1 MIVTGGLVLVAAD
14 GGAGP
19 DPPTP
24 AASSAKRAVP
34 PVRVLGA
41 KTRQAALLADGRAGA
56 ELVLRRGRSLP
67 VRVRIL
73 LRREGQRDVALGPSR
88 KLTLRQRRPR
98 QIATPVAAGAHDALA
113 SCEPGRL
120 VVRVSGRGYRRA
132 RERVLPV
139 RLDPPDCARFFAPDA
154 FWNSPLPPDA
164 REDPSSR
171 AVTDQLLRHVSDGY
185 RSGPKPTINTT
196 SYAPPIYTVG
206 DRQPRVRVQL
216 DRSDAPEL
224 AAAFSSVPLPD
235 DARAAAGSDAELVV
249 WQPSTDTMWEFWQ
262 LRRDGREWRA
272 SWGGRLDSVSS
283 SAGAYRPPN
292 ANWGTTASS
301 LALAGGVIMPAEL
314 RRGRIDHALAIGI
327 PRARA
332 GVYALPAQRTDG
344 VSTCPDSVPE
354 GARFR
359 LDPGLDIDALGLDP
373 PVAAIARAA
382 QTYGIVVRDQSAA
395 VAFYARNPLALP
407 GDPYPE
413 LFGGKAPWDLLAT
426 FPWRHLRLMRMD
438 LQRMPGT
445 SSPLSG
451 LLNDC
456 G

>member
-1 MIVTGGLVLVAAD
+1 MTGGLVLVAVSPSDRVA
-14 GGAGP
+14 
-19 DPPTP
+19 P
-24 AASSAKRAVP
+24 AASSAKPAAP
-34 PVRVLGA
+34 PVRVLA
-41 KTRQAALLADGRAGA
+41 TKTRQAALLADGRAGT
-56 ELVLRRGRSLP
+56 ELVLRRGRVLP

-73 LRREGQRDVALGPSR
+73 LRRDGKGDVALGPSR
-88 KLTLRQRRPR
+88 RLTLRPRRPR
-98 QIATPVAAGAHDALA
+98 QLAIEVAPAAREALA
-113 SCEPGRL
+113 SCEPGRI

-132 RERVLPV
+132 RERVLPLA
-139 RLDPPDCARFFAPDA
+139 LDPPECARFFAPDA
-154 FWNSPLPPDA
+154 FWNTPLPTGAP
-164 REDPSSR
+164 EDPNSR

-196 SYAPPIYTVG
+196 AYAPPIYTVG
-206 DRQPRVRVQL
+206 ERQPRVRVRL
-216 DRSDAPEL
+216 DRDDAPEL
-224 AAAFSSVPLPD
+224 AAAFASVPLPD

-272 SWGGRLDSVSS
+272 SWGGRLDRVSS
-283 SAGAYRPPN
+283 SAGAYGPPN

-314 RRGRIDHALAIGI
+314 RRGRIDHALAVGI

-344 VSTCPDSVPE
+344 ASTCPDAVPE

-373 PVAAIARAA
+373 PVATIARAA

-407 GDPYPE
+407 GNPYPD

-426 FPWRHLRLMRMD
+426 FPWQHLRLMRMD
-438 LQRMPGT
+438 LQRMPGR
-445 SSPLSG
+445 SSPLPG
-451 LLNDC
+451 LLSDC